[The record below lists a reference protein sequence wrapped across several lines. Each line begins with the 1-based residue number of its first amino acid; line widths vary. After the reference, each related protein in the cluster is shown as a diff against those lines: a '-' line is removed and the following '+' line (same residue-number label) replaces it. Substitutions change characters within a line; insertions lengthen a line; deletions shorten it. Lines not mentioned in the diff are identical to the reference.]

1 MLFTGGF
8 NTFEVD
14 YQGGDGNDLT
24 LTVSN
29 PANVPD
35 AGTTLSLLTLA
46 VSALT
51 LLRRKFA

>member
-1 MLFTGGF
+1 MFTGGF
-8 NTFEVD
+8 NPFEVD

-51 LLRRKFA
+51 LLRRKIA